1 MVGWR
6 QLGGLRRVWE
16 FGGDPLEEKS
26 IGVPFP
32 RHFLGISPQFGM
44 THTDLGKV
52 MEML

>member
-1 MVGWR
+1 
-6 QLGGLRRVWE
+6 
-16 FGGDPLEEKS
+16 
-26 IGVPFP
+26 VPFP